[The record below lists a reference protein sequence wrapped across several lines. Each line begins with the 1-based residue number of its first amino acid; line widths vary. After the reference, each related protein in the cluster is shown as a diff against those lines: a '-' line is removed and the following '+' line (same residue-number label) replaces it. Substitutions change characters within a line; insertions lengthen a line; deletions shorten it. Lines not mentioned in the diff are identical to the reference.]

1 MFTAHGFPL
10 VVFEMSS
17 GRIDHIGIAT
27 SNLDSNSHL
36 WKILGFRHNKDEIN
50 EEQGVK
56 IRFFE
61 SVGDGSKLPKIELL
75 EPINDDSPIHRFIS
89 KKGEGIQQLAIEVSD
104 IESMISD
111 LTGNGFTMINETPQK
126 GASGTLIAFI
136 HPKSTGGILI
146 ELVEHSDRS

>member
-1 MFTAHGFPL
+1 
-10 VVFEMSS
+10 MSS

-36 WKILGFRHNKDEIN
+36 WEILGFRHNKDEIN

-61 SVGDGSKLPKIELL
+61 SGTGDSKLPKIELL
-75 EPINDDSPIHRFIS
+75 EPLNEESPIHRFIS
-89 KKGEGIQQLAIEVSD
+89 RNGEGIQQLAIEVND
-104 IESMISD
+104 IESMISN
-111 LTGNGFTMINETPQK
+111 LISSGFTMINKTPQK
-126 GASGTLIAFI
+126 GASGSLIAFV

-146 ELVEHSDRS
+146 ELVEHTDSP